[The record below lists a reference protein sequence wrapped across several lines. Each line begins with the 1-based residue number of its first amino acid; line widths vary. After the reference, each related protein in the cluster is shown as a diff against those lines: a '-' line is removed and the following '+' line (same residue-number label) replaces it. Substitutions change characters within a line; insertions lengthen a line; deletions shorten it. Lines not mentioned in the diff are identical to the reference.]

1 MIANFFRSLNQYR
14 VEYLLIS
21 GQATVLYGA
30 ATFSEDI
37 DLWLHPTEDNGSR
50 FLAAL
55 RDCGVRYY
63 KLTPPLTVEHLA
75 RGHGFHFVLPGRVE
89 PDAFL
94 DVMGVPPRVGSFAAA
109 LAQARCMDSEWGRL
123 PTIGLRALVELK
135 KTQRL
140 EDYPIISKLAVAWF
154 DQPECA
160 KTAEDFSWAASNLF
174 SLPELRLFFEEHP
187 DALSAIGPEP
197 IPAVKEFGEQVLSNG
212 DVTEELAD
220 RVNLG
225 MQQRIAVFQQTDR
238 RYWRKVIEDLRE
250 LRRTGKLLPEGFPV

>member
-1 MIANFFRSLNQYR
+1 MIANFFRSLNQHR

-37 DLWLHPTEDNGSR
+37 DLWIHPTEDNCPR

-75 RGHGFHFVLPGRVE
+75 RGHGFHFVLPGRGE

-94 DVMGVPPRVGSFAAA
+94 DVMGAPPRVGSFAAA
-109 LAQARCMDSEWGRL
+109 LAQARSMDSEWGRL
-123 PTIGLRALVELK
+123 PTIGLRSLVELK

-140 EDYPIISKLAVAWF
+140 EDYSVISKLAVAWF
-154 DQPECA
+154 DQPDCA
-160 KTAEDFSWAASNLF
+160 KAAEDFVWAAVPF
-174 SLPELRLFFEEHP
+174 VP
-187 DALSAIGPEP
+187 IG
-197 IPAVKEFGEQVLSNG
+197 VHSWLKSQGEGKRPFDS
-212 DVTEELAD
+212 D
-220 RVNLG
+220 RVSPIHGTPSLLSG
-225 MQQRIAVFQQTDR
+225 RSAHEILRFVRASAAFILR
-238 RYWRKVIEDLRE
+238 DLRK
-250 LRRTGKLLPEGFPV
+250 GK